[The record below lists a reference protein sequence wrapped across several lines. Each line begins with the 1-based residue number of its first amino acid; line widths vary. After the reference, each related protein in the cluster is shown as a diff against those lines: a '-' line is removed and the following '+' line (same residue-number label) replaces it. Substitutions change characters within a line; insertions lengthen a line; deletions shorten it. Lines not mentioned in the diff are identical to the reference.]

1 MRGKTSNYETSGYRR
16 RHNNYSRRNA
26 AIRKSYNKRN
36 TNKRNSY
43 YRSSGNNF
51 YYNTYPIVYR
61 GNEETTVPYVRV
73 KESRVTK
80 RERKER
86 SLHKMRLIL
95 SVMVIFAGCIL
106 MMCAYTAVHQQR
118 IKNTKLK
125 DDLIV
130 LQNQNS
136 TIAADMSADLSVDY
150 IREEAVNRLGMVEP
164 QDYQIVYIN
173 VDEQS
178 YTVSYAENDTV
189 EDEGFSLSGLL
200 DFFKGE

>member
-16 RHNNYSRRNA
+16 RRNNYSRRNA
-26 AIRKSYNKRN
+26 VIRKSYNKRN
-36 TNKRNSY
+36 TNKINSY
-43 YRSSGNNF
+43 YRSSGSNF
-51 YYNTYPIVYR
+51 YYNTHPKVYR
-61 GNEETTVPYVRV
+61 VNEEKTVPYVRM
-73 KESRVTK
+73 KESRAAK
-80 RERKER
+80 KERKER
-86 SLHKMRLIL
+86 SFHKLRLIL
-95 SVMVIFAGCIL
+95 SVMVVFAGCIL

-125 DDLIV
+125 DELIV

-178 YTVSYAENDTV
+178 YTVSYGEKEIV
-189 EDEGFSLSGLL
+189 EDEGFSLSGLVE
-200 DFFKGE
+200 FFKGE